1 MNKPLLLSVLSV
13 LAFQPAL
20 ANVIIDKSGV
30 DEKDYIYDL
39 HQCEEMSN
47 QVQKEQASGGAV
59 SGAVKGAAIGSAG
72 VAIAGGSGTE
82 GAKKGAAVGLAA
94 GVLNR
99 NRSRQNNE
107 NQYQE
112 DRSAV
117 VKNCMTHR
125 GYVVLN

>member
-1 MNKPLLLSVLSV
+1 MKKPTLSLLF
-13 LAFQPAL
+13 AFVVTAPSY
-20 ANVIIDKSGV
+20 ANIIVDMQGV

-47 QVQKEQASGGAV
+47 QVQKQKSSGGAV
-59 SGAVKGAAIGSAG
+59 SGAAKGAALGSAG

-94 GVLNR
+94 GLLGR
-99 NRSRQNNE
+99 NRSNRE
-107 NQYQE
+107 NSEQYNQ
-112 DRSAV
+112 DKQTV
-117 VKNCMTHR
+117 VKNCMTNR